1 VTTFASYASYYD
13 LLYQD
18 KDYGAEAAFIRGVMQ
33 SFCPRVDRVLDLGC
47 GTGTHARHLAAL
59 GLSVCGVDRSYSMV
73 ECALSS
79 QAPLAGD
86 SRRRLTFLQ
95 GDIRDLR
102 LGERFDCVLSLFH
115 VMSYMASN
123 VDLQHAFQTVKHH
136 LAPGGIC
143 VFDCWYGPAVLQ
155 LRPSVRVKHLENEE
169 FSILRTAEPS
179 MRPNENAVDVNYT
192 VWIKNRATDTLEIV
206 KETHRMRYLFR
217 PEIESLTEQAGLR
230 ILEAREWMTGREP
243 GLETWS
249 VYFVVQG

>member
-1 VTTFASYASYYD
+1 MSTFASYAPYYD

-18 KDYGAEAAFIRGVMQ
+18 KDYAAEATFIRSVMQ
-33 SFCPRVDRVLDLGC
+33 RFCPRVDRVLDLGC

-59 GLSVCGVDRSYSMV
+59 GFSVCGVDGSSSMV

-79 QAPLAGD
+79 HATLAGD

-102 LGERFDCVLSLFH
+102 LAERFGCVLSLFH
-115 VMSYMASN
+115 VMSYMTSN
-123 VDLQHAFQTVKHH
+123 ADLQRAFQTVRHH

-143 VFDCWYGPAVLQ
+143 IFDCWYGPAVLH
-155 LRPSVRVKHLENEE
+155 LRPSARVKELESEE
-169 FSILRTAEPS
+169 FSILRVAEPA
-179 MRPNENAVDVNYT
+179 MHPNENVVNVDYT
-192 VWIKNRATDTLEIV
+192 LWIKNRVADTLEIV
-206 KETHRMRYLFR
+206 RETHRMRYLFR
-217 PEIESLTEQAGLR
+217 PEIEALAEQAGLH

-243 GLETWS
+243 GLDTWS